1 MKKILIGLVVMISA
15 FRVIAQSSQISIS
28 GLVTDNK
35 KNRVESATVSLLN
48 AKDSSVIK
56 LVISDKAGKYSFEG
70 IAYGEYFITIS
81 SVNFNSAD
89 YSQVKI
95 RFDDITWIEG
105 LRDYIKIN
113 LKSTK
118 RPSVVRSSLK
128 TIEPELSSNKFLRIH
143 KFFIVSIAEIT
154 DIRKN
159 NVFIKDMELPVGET
173 FKEGIEKLINK
184 KI

>member
-95 RFDDITWIEG
+95 RFDDITWI
-105 LRDYIKIN
+105 
-113 LKSTK
+113 
-118 RPSVVRSSLK
+118 
-128 TIEPELSSNKFLRIH
+128 
-143 KFFIVSIAEIT
+143 
-154 DIRKN
+154 
-159 NVFIKDMELPVGET
+159 
-173 FKEGIEKLINK
+173 
-184 KI
+184 